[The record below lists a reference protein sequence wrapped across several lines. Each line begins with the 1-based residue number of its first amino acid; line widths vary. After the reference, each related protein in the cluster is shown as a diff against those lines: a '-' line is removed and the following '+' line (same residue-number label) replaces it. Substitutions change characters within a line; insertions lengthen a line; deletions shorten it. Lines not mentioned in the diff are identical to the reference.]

1 MRDASIQAKGPASGL
16 LIVDDETE
24 PRQALAAL
32 LASAGFDVRQAADAQ
47 QAEEHLTAGDVAI
60 VVVDS
65 DMPDVNGF
73 QLCRR
78 IREVYGSQPY
88 LILRT
93 TKDQLFSREL
103 DVDEGADDFLIE
115 PLSNK
120 EVLARVETGRK
131 MKQLQEKLEETNKS
145 LALLEVTDPLTGAFN
160 KRRTDSEVKREMARA
175 RRYGHPVSVVMLD
188 IDGLRFLNHRLGR
201 DTGDRALAEIA
212 RILKLS
218 PRAADTVGRYG
229 GEEFAVLLPE
239 TSKHEA
245 FEVAEKIRKII
256 EQTAVAAGDKA
267 VHVTVSG
274 GVATFQND
282 NFASAADLVA
292 AANTALEKAK
302 AGGRNRSE
310 PVDKNET

>member
-175 RRYGHPVSVVMLD
+175 RRELA
-188 IDGLRFLNHRLGR
+188 RLLLAAGEPA
-201 DTGDRALAEIA
+201 RALAVLPPA
-212 RILKLS
+212 S
-218 PRAADTVGRYG
+218 RAAPAAGAAASGTVD
-229 GEEFAVLLPE
+229 
-239 TSKHEA
+239 S
-245 FEVAEKIRKII
+245 
-256 EQTAVAAGDKA
+256 VAAF
-267 VHVTVSG
+267 S
-274 GVATFQND
+274 
-282 NFASAADLVA
+282 LVA
-292 AANTALEKAK
+292 AFLAAMVI
-302 AGGRNRSE
+302 S
-310 PVDKNET
+310 